1 MLLVLPMLFMSVFNT
16 IYAPVSCCPP
26 PPPVM
31 EHREEG
37 EVKIQVALLLDTSNS
52 MDGLIDQAKSQLWKM
67 VNKLADATR
76 QNRQVTLEIALYE
89 YGKSSLDRSSGY
101 LQQIQPLKS
110 DLDGLSE
117 KLFALRTNGGDEYCG
132 WVIQASLDELPWSSH
147 PDDLHL
153 IIIAGNEPFDQGR
166 VNYRTSCENATQK
179 DIIVN
184 TIYCGDWEEGRQTH
198 WSDCAQIAK
207 GKYMNINTDLKVKH
221 IPTPYDSTLLRL
233 NSELNNTYMGYGSKG
248 ESMKM
253 RQMEQDENAASYGS
267 ANVAQRA
274 LAKSKKSYQNDDWDV
289 VDAWV
294 KDSTA
299 IVKMKEEE
307 MPQQLKGV
315 AKSDRAAYIGALYE
329 KRKTLQRQMA
339 DLQINI
345 DAFVAEARKKENAGL
360 TLDNV
365 LIEALVEQARRKGL
379 DLPN

>member
-1 MLLVLPMLFMSVFNT
+1 
-16 IYAPVSCCPP
+16 
-26 PPPVM
+26 
-31 EHREEG
+31 
-37 EVKIQVALLLDTSNS
+37 
-52 MDGLIDQAKSQLWKM
+52 
-67 VNKLADATR
+67 
-76 QNRQVTLEIALYE
+76 
-89 YGKSSLDRSSGY
+89 
-101 LQQIQPLKS
+101 
-110 DLDGLSE
+110 
-117 KLFALRTNGGDEYCG
+117 
-132 WVIQASLDELPWSSH
+132 
-147 PDDLHL
+147 
-153 IIIAGNEPFDQGR
+153 
-166 VNYRTSCENATQK
+166 
-179 DIIVN
+179 
-184 TIYCGDWEEGRQTH
+184 
-198 WSDCAQIAK
+198 
-207 GKYMNINTDLKVKH
+207 
-221 IPTPYDSTLLRL
+221 
-233 NSELNNTYMGYGSKG
+233 
-248 ESMKM
+248 MKM

-379 DLPN
+379 DFPN